1 MIMTKIKS
9 FVCRDSSRY
18 MFPSTDKRIK
28 KLTDKAKAALE
39 TSINKRKS
47 NADSAGTSSPKR
59 AKANPLSGTSKERT
73 TEPSSPSPE
82 TLPKPGVQSHQT
94 FVSMEEAALSDDAIE
109 ISDKS
114 SNNDLDDEQ
123 RELSPEEES
132 AEDELSELNLQI

>member
-1 MIMTKIKS
+1 MTEITS
-9 FVCRDSSRY
+9 FVCRPRC
-18 MFPSTDKRIK
+18 MFPSTDKRVK

-73 TEPSSPSPE
+73 TEPHSPSPE
-82 TLPKPGVQSHQT
+82 ALPKPGVQSRQT
-94 FVSMEEAALSDDAIE
+94 FVPTEEEAVLSDDAIE

-123 RELSPEEES
+123 CELLPEEES